1 MTQTANEGVG
11 KKYSDQEIEE
21 MYIKLKASGDQVRKA
36 DPKSEFASKWN
47 GPQFQIVS
55 GYAVR
60 VAKNTTL
67 KEFKDFMHSGT
78 LATPVKMTAAELE
91 LLQGGMDV
99 MKACAVIST
108 AAACVAAGACFCC
121 A

>member
-1 MTQTANEGVG
+1 MAQFSNEGTG
-11 KKYSDQEIEE
+11 QKYTDQEIEE
-21 MYIKLKASGDQVRKA
+21 MYIKLKGSADQVRKA
-36 DPKSEFASKWN
+36 DPKSEFATKWN

-67 KEFKDFMHSGT
+67 KEFNEFMRTGH
-78 LATPVKMTAAELE
+78 LAQPVKMTAAEME
-91 LLQGGMDV
+91 LLQGGSV
-99 MKACAVIST
+99 EKVCAVIST
-108 AAACVAAGACFCC
+108 VAACVAAGACFCC